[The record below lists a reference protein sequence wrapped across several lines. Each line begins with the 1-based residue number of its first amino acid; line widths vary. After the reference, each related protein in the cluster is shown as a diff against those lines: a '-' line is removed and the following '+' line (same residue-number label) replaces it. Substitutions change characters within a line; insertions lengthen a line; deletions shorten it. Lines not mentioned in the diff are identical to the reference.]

1 DNSKAVHASEAI
13 MRGMVPEGGLYLPDQ
28 FPKLDLEAFR
38 VHVEDSYQDLAKWI
52 LGMLLDDF
60 TEEEVASCVTA
71 AYNEENFEQPS
82 ITPLVKLTEDRYI
95 LELWHGPTAAFKDL
109 ALQIMP
115 HLLVTSLRKNHCQKK
130 VVILVATSGDTG
142 KAALEGFKNVP
153 GTEVVV
159 FYPHEGVSPMQEL
172 QMVTTD
178 GNNTHVVAVK
188 GNFDDCQTAV
198 KELFADQDMI
208 GQLDQIGYQFSSANS
223 INWGRLSPQVVYYVA
238 AYLNLVR
245 RGQIKLGDYVDF
257 SVPTG
262 NFGNILAA
270 YIAKEMGL
278 PIGRLICAS
287 NENNVL
293 TDFFRTGCYDANR
306 PFYRTISPSMDI
318 LISSNLE
325 RYLYLKSGRKGAQI
339 AKWMDE
345 LK

>member
-1 DNSKAVHASEAI
+1 MFVSTRDNSKAVHASEAI

-142 KAALEGFKNVP
+142 KA
-153 GTEVVV
+153 
-159 FYPHEGVSPMQEL
+159 
-172 QMVTTD
+172 
-178 GNNTHVVAVK
+178 
-188 GNFDDCQTAV
+188 
-198 KELFADQDMI
+198 
-208 GQLDQIGYQFSSANS
+208 
-223 INWGRLSPQVVYYVA
+223 
-238 AYLNLVR
+238 
-245 RGQIKLGDYVDF
+245 
-257 SVPTG
+257 
-262 NFGNILAA
+262 
-270 YIAKEMGL
+270 
-278 PIGRLICAS
+278 
-287 NENNVL
+287 
-293 TDFFRTGCYDANR
+293 
-306 PFYRTISPSMDI
+306 
-318 LISSNLE
+318 
-325 RYLYLKSGRKGAQI
+325 
-339 AKWMDE
+339 
-345 LK
+345 